1 VLETAFGLTAAQVD
15 QIKANFWK
23 LELPWEVQRYQ

>member
-1 VLETAFGLTAAQVD
+1 VLEKAFGLTAAQVD

-23 LELPWEVQRYQ
+23 LELTWEEVQR